1 VPRSPRSSEI
11 IVSRGIFLGVLIG
24 SILVGGIWAVSSF
37 TGSGSTIGSASE
49 PFGFRVGERVPDLEF
64 ATIDGWEGALSSFA
78 SSSAIVLVVR
88 DTGCPVSGRYGPRLA
103 RLEQEY
109 SQRGVQFVYLNLGP
123 QETAESIG
131 EEIETFGFG
140 GPYIHDP
147 EGRFG
152 HALRV
157 RATTEVF
164 VLDPSLTL
172 IYRGAV
178 DDQYGIQFTRPEVR
192 ERWLEP
198 ALEAVL
204 AGTVPAVRSTE
215 VPGCLLGFD
224 SELPH
229 TPDHVTAHDHRDR
242 EASHAGVA
250 PHPAASNGAFVPAS
264 PALTYHN
271 RVSRI
276 LQENCVACH
285 REGGIAPFSL
295 DSYETAHAYRHMIEF
310 VVREGI
316 MPPWYA
322 NPDYGR
328 WANDRSVREE
338 DRRALFEWIESGAPK
353 GDPAEGAAP
362 RTWAHGWN
370 IGEPDA
376 VFELPQPF
384 TIPAEGVVPYQYIAV
399 ETDFEEDRWIR
410 KIEIRPTAPEVTH
423 HVIVFLQEPGQR
435 PVRDGGVQGF
445 FAATAPGAVGIDF
458 GEGRG
463 KRLPAGS
470 SLVFQLHYTPNGRE
484 VQDQSRIGF
493 VFHDEEPE
501 IEVETRSAFNVRFR
515 IPPHAENY
523 PVTGDHR
530 FPADG
535 EILAFFPHTHVRG
548 VAFRYEL
555 VRQDGSEEILLDVP
569 RYNFDWQL
577 TYDSAEPIPVR
588 AGDILRAT
596 AWYDNS
602 ENNPHNPDPTAEVR
616 FGEQTWDEMMLGY
629 FDWIRTGEVNR

>member
-1 VPRSPRSSEI
+1 M
-11 IVSRGIFLGVLIG
+11 SRGIIVGVLIG
-24 SILVGGIWAVSSF
+24 ALAVAGIWAFSSR
-37 TGSGSTIGSASE
+37 TGEGSLAGTTAAE

-64 ATIDGWEGALSSFA
+64 TTLDGTSGKLSSFA
-78 SSSAIVLVVR
+78 DASAIVLVVR
-88 DTGCPVSGRYGPRLA
+88 DSGCPVSGRYGPRLA
-103 RLEQEY
+103 RYEEAYGAQ
-109 SQRGVQFVYLNLGP
+109 GVRFVYLNLGP
-123 QETAESIG
+123 HETRESML
-131 EEIETFGFG
+131 EDIESFGFE

-164 VLDPSLTL
+164 VLDPALTL
-172 IYRGAV
+172 VYRGAV
-178 DDQYGIQFTRPEVR
+178 DDQFGIQFTRPEVR

-224 SELPH
+224 QEH
-229 TPDHVTAHDHRDR
+229 AAGAQHAEAHGEH
-242 EASHAGVA
+242 EEHGVA
-250 PHPAASNGAFVPAS
+250 SPHPAAVNGEVAVPT
-264 PALTYHN
+264 PAITYHN

-295 DSYETAHAYRHMIEF
+295 ESYENARAYRHMLEF

-328 WANDRSVREE
+328 WANDRSLREE
-338 DRRALFEWIESGAPK
+338 DRRALFQWIEEGAEE
-353 GDPAEGAAP
+353 GDPADGVAP
-362 RTWAHGWN
+362 RSWAHGWN

-376 VFELPQPF
+376 IFELPRPV
-384 TIPAEGVVPYQYIAV
+384 TIPAEGVVPYQYLAV
-399 ETDFEEDRWIR
+399 PTDYEEDRWIR

-423 HVIVFLQEPGQR
+423 HVIVFLEEPGQR
-435 PVRDGGVQGF
+435 AVRDGGVQGF

-463 KRLPAGS
+463 KRLPAGAT
-470 SLVFQLHYTPNGRE
+470 LVFQLHYTPNGRE
-484 VQDQSRIGF
+484 VEDRSQIGF
-493 VFHDEEPE
+493 IYHDEEPE
-501 IEVETRSAFNVRFR
+501 LEVETRSAFNVRFR

-523 PVTGDHR
+523 PVVGEHR
-530 FPADG
+530 FRDDG
-535 EILAFFPHTHVRG
+535 AILAFFPHTHVRG

-555 VRQDGSEEILLDVP
+555 VRPDGSEEIVLDVP
-569 RYNFDWQL
+569 KYNFDWQL
-577 TYDSAEPIPVR
+577 TYDAAEPIPVR

-602 ENNPHNPDPTAEVR
+602 ANNPFNPDPNAEVR

-629 FDWIRTGEVNR
+629 FDWIRTPAPATTASPENGDDPTS